1 MKLFKKALLATA
13 IVGAFG
19 ANAATVTSDPV
30 KLSAEG
36 VANKLSAPDVAFDV
50 DFVIG
55 KETAA
60 ASKITLTFDKTISVA
75 DLNLN
80 TGVDNVINVTADG
93 KGYITADGQKDA
105 NGQPTGT
112 VLVTF
117 DYGTGSFTFDKFKV
131 NDTNNSIEFVVNLG
145 NPLTANSAF
154 RMSFATD
161 AGVDFSGAGNVA
173 YKSTTVAGAEI
184 ETGTGVLATTA
195 NQFAFNVKA
204 PFNGLIER
212 LEKDTFSKNSDSADK
227 EEDKL
232 VFELSNNESS
242 SLQAHLTATTHT
254 VVLEGNF
261 NNGGSTT
268 TVPATQIADGDFDL
282 TNAASASVGTVTL
295 GAVGSTANQK
305 LTLTLPT
312 ANVAT
317 TGAKVPFN
325 LVFDSGNAKVIPET
339 KDILASYAVTVS
351 DAGVTDP
358 ITVAQNVAAGKWAL
372 DATIINIPYFPVGF
386 TGLSTSVH
394 FANESTNAADVIVEA
409 IDGDG
414 KEYKGTLD
422 DLAGNTVTKV
432 GQDKVM
438 KALGLDTTKSYK
450 LSVTFNIDAN
460 TGDVNAYAFSNAGD
474 ARQAL
479 VTSQQKGSDK

>member
-36 VANKLSAPDVAFDV
+36 VANKLSAANVAFDV

-55 KETAA
+55 KETPA
-60 ASKITLTFDKTISVA
+60 ASKITLTFDQTISVK

-80 TGVDNVINVTADG
+80 TGVDNIVNVTSDG
-93 KGYITADGQKDA
+93 KGYVTVDGQA
-105 NGQPTGT
+105 VSGT
-112 VLVTF
+112 NPALVTF

-131 NDTNNSIEFVVNLG
+131 DDTTNSIEFVVNLG

-173 YKSTTVAGAEI
+173 YKATTVAGAEI
-184 ETGTGVLATTA
+184 ETGTGVLATTTS
-195 NQFAFNVKA
+195 QFAFNVKA

-212 LEKDTFSKNSDSADK
+212 LEKDTFSKNADSTDK
-227 EEDKL
+227 QEDKL

-254 VVLEGNF
+254 VVLDGNF

-268 TVPATQIADGDFDL
+268 TTPVTQLVNGDFAL
-282 TNAASASVGTVTL
+282 TNASATTVGSL
-295 GAVGSTANQK
+295 ALSAVGSTANQK

-312 ANVAT
+312 ANVAA

-325 LVFDSGNAKVIPET
+325 LTFDSGDAKVIPET
-339 KDILASYAVTVS
+339 KDILATYQVTVS
-351 DAGVTDP
+351 DAGVTGP
-358 ITVAQNVAAGKWAL
+358 ITVSENVDAGKWAL

-394 FANESTNAADVIVEA
+394 FANESANAADVLVEA
-409 IDGDG
+409 IDNNG
-414 KEYKGTLD
+414 KEYKGTLA

-432 GQDKVM
+432 GQDTVM

-479 VTSQQKGSDK
+479 VTSQQKGQGK